1 DSLLSIV
8 QMPKG
13 VAVGTLAIGDA
24 GAANAGLLAAQVI
37 GSFDSD
43 VRKRVHDFRSA
54 QKEKVMANSDL
65 ELPK

>member
-1 DSLLSIV
+1 
-8 QMPKG
+8 M
-13 VAVGTLAIGDA
+13 AVGTLAIGDA

-37 GSFDSD
+37 GSFDSE
-43 VRKRVHDFRSA
+43 VRKRIHEFRKA

>member
-1 DSLLSIV
+1 
-8 QMPKG
+8 MPKG

-37 GSFDSD
+37 GSFDSE
-43 VRKRVHDFRSA
+43 VRKRVHEFRKA